1 MADRPDLF
9 PDGNDTDGE
18 AHLEVLGNE
27 LLDDAADEENEDAAG
42 LIALDGFDG
51 LFHRGS
57 RPDHDDE
64 AGNIAGD
71 ERHAQLAHFGVC
83 EVAVVGGALIGRFAA
98 GVLAG
103 LDDLR
108 GDRGGDAGG
117 EDRGGAVLAGHQ
129 GADVGH
135 RGLELAEVGHLL
147 AQISI
152 DAGKII
158 CGRGHCHGG
167 ALAQLG
173 NDGVQFLLG
182 LGEHFVGAA
191 EYTFK

>member
-27 LLDDAADEENEDAAG
+27 LLDDAADEEDEDAAG

-64 AGNIAGD
+64 AGNITGD

-98 GVLAG
+98 GVLTG

-117 EDRGGAVLAGHQ
+117 EDGGGAVLAGHQ

-147 AQISI
+147 AQIGI
-152 DAGKII
+152 NAGKII
-158 CGRGHCHGG
+158 CGRGHCHGS
-167 ALAQLG
+167 AFAQLG